1 MAPKKKKQNESDG
14 SSLKTVG
21 ATAADENSAMAT
33 FPSGL
38 EDLLDRRLNQQFDKI
53 NELFLKFSNTT
64 KIDLQSIKKSQD
76 FLAEKFDDLVAS
88 TNKLKD
94 EITELRKT
102 NLKLQNRV
110 DALESQ
116 SIPLEN
122 DIESMKRMK
131 RRDMLEFHGIPES
144 SDENTTSI
152 VLQVVELIAPELH
165 LCQSDISTSHR
176 LPAVSGRIKQ
186 IIVKFVRR
194 DIRNMVF
201 SKKRNLRAKTAQDI
215 GYSQDSRLFINES
228 LTAIS
233 HAIFN
238 KVKEFKRQHEF
249 KFIIYTATKSKC

>member
-1 MAPKKKKQNESDG
+1 MPPKKKKKNESNG
-14 SSLKTVG
+14 SSLETVG

-88 TNKLKD
+88 TSKLKD

-116 SIPLEN
+116 SIPVEN
-122 DIESMKRMK
+122 DIESMKRYL
-131 RRDMLEFHGIPES
+131 RRDMLEFRGVHES

-176 LPAVSGRIKQ
+176 LPAVSGRIKP

-194 DIRNMVF
+194 DIRNIWYSV
-201 SKKRNLRAKTAQDI
+201 KKEIYVQRQLKTLVIHRIVNCSLMRALLL
-215 GYSQDSRLFINES
+215 YPVPF
-228 LTAIS
+228 LT
-233 HAIFN
+233 
-238 KVKEFKRQHEF
+238 K
-249 KFIIYTATKSKC
+249 